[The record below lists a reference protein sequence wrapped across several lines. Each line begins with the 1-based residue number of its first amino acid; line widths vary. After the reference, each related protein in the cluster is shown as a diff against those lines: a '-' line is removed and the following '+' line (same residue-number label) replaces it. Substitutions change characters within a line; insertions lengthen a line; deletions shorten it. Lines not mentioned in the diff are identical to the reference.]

1 MLYSIIVYALILF
14 GTIFLLSK
22 SVSNKRYFNTL
33 TFLGLSFFSILVGC
47 RWEVG
52 ADYISYYEFASG
64 LYTYDFQI
72 ERLEIIPRYLAK
84 LTSETS
90 IPFYVWFI
98 IMAFVQIYFVQKTFK
113 KVYSPLLGWGIF
125 FFITIY
131 LSEQMNIV
139 RQGAAVCICLYAY
152 TFIKEKQLL
161 KYVLLILFASCFHK
175 IALICLPF
183 YFLGYIKFSLSVSV
197 QYIIFVVASIT
208 SSIIVGYLLDKFAF
222 VATLIKFDSSMNVL
236 KFNEL
241 QAKAGLGLGIIFN
254 YIRYTILI
262 FYYPQLSKKY
272 AKYGFDFY
280 YMLLFVYMCIY
291 SACFTNILLQRV
303 FLFFSYLNVIVL
315 AFLYHYLYTQRKNDI
330 SFLLLI
336 MLTIVQIMLYF
347 YSGEPWEFIWNT
359 HNYLDYK

>member
-22 SVSNKRYFNTL
+22 SVSNKRYSNTL

-72 ERLEIIPRYLAK
+72 DRLEPIPRYLAK

-98 IMAFVQIYFVQKTFK
+98 IMAFIQIYFLQKSLK
-113 KVYSPLLGWGIF
+113 KVYIPILSWGIF
-125 FFITIY
+125 FFITMY

-139 RQGAAVCICLYAY
+139 RQGAAICICLYAY
-152 TFIKEKQLL
+152 TFIKEKQWF
-161 KYVLLILFASCFHK
+161 KYVLLIVLASCFHK
-175 IALICLPF
+175 SALICLPF
-183 YFLGYIKFSLSVSV
+183 YFLGYINFTLSVPV
-197 QYIIFVVASIT
+197 QYLIFIVSSVISSVII
-208 SSIIVGYLLDKFAF
+208 GYLMEKFAF
-222 VATLIKFDSSMNVL
+222 VAAWISFDNTMDAL
-236 KFNEL
+236 KAN
-241 QAKAGLGLGIIFN
+241 QVQSKMGLGLGIIFY
-254 YIRYTILI
+254 YIRYAILI
-262 FYYPQLSKKY
+262 FYSPQLSKKY

-280 YMLLFVYMCIY
+280 YMLLFIYMCIY

-303 FLFFSYLNVIVL
+303 FLFFTYLNVIVL

-336 MLTIVQIMLYF
+336 MLTIVQIVLYF
-347 YSGEPWEFIWNT
+347 YSGDPWEFIWNT
-359 HNYLDYK
+359 HNYLDFK